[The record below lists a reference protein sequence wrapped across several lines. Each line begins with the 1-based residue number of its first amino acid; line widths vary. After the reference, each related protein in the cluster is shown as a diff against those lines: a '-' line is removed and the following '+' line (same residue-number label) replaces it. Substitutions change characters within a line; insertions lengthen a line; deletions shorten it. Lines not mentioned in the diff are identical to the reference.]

1 MGEGVN
7 RMIRKTIYGLL
18 ILLFGSMGFWMGL
31 YSISN
36 NLVTVPASLPQLKF
50 GVIALGAL
58 LGVLVGVV
66 STPWIIR
73 GGLAVTSVVDQ
84 YLVKTPTQDLIMG
97 SFGLI
102 FGLIIANLLGSIL
115 STMGPIGKAI
125 WLVGTLLLGYLG
137 LSVAVKKREEIIGL
151 CSNLPRF
158 GKEKLLVKGE
168 AKSNQAKLLDTS
180 VIIDGRI
187 AELCQ
192 SGFVE
197 GVLLVP
203 VFVVDELRHIADSAD
218 LLKRNRGRRGLD
230 ILNAMKKS
238 ADIKVQ
244 IYENTKG
251 LDDIAEVDAKLVKL
265 GQKLGAKIITNDYNL
280 NKVAELQGVKVLNI
294 NELANAIKPVVL
306 PGEEMTVTVVKDGKE
321 LGQGVAYLD
330 DGTMIVVD
338 GGKRYIG
345 QTISVLVTSVL
356 QTAAGRMIFAK
367 PKNDKRPEA
376 AGHVISGVNAIG

>member
-1 MGEGVN
+1 
-7 RMIRKTIYGLL
+7 MIRKTIYGLL

-31 YSISN
+31 YTISN
-36 NLVTVPASLPQLKF
+36 NLVTLPTALPQLKF

-58 LGVLVGVV
+58 LGILIGVIGA
-66 STPWIIR
+66 PWIIR
-73 GGLAVTSVVDQ
+73 GGLALTTVVDQ
-84 YLVKTPTQDLIMG
+84 HLVKTPTQDLIMG
-97 SFGLI
+97 SFGLV

-115 STMGPIGKAI
+115 STMGPIGKAV
-125 WLVGTLLLGYLG
+125 WLVSTLLLGYLG
-137 LSVAVKKREEIIGL
+137 LSVAIKKKEEIIAL
-151 CSNLPRF
+151 SSNFPRF
-158 GKEKLLVKGE
+158 GKEKLLKGE
-168 AKSNQAKLLDTS
+168 GKNNQAKVLDTS

-187 AELCQ
+187 SELCQ
-192 SGFVE
+192 SGFIE
-197 GVLLVP
+197 GTLLVP

-238 ADIKVQ
+238 SDIKVM

-251 LDDIAEVDAKLVKL
+251 LDDIPEVDAKLVKL

-338 GGKRYIG
+338 GGKRFIG

-367 PKNDKRPEA
+367 PKNSDKRAEA

>member
-1 MGEGVN
+1 
-7 RMIRKTIYGLL
+7 MIRKTIYGLI
-18 ILLFGSMGFWMGL
+18 ILLFASLGFWVGL
-31 YSISN
+31 YIVSNDLIS
-36 NLVTVPASLPQLKF
+36 VPTTLPQLEL
-50 GVIALGAL
+50 GVIALGTL
-58 LGVLVGVV
+58 LGLLVGVIGA
-66 STPWIIR
+66 PWIIK
-73 GGLAVTSVVDQ
+73 GGLGLTVVVDQ

-97 SFGLI
+97 SLGLI
-102 FGLIIANLLGSIL
+102 FGLIIANLLGAIL
-115 STMGPIGKAI
+115 STMGAIGKAV
-125 WLVGTLLLGYLG
+125 WLLGTLLLGYLG
-137 LSVAVKKREEIIGL
+137 LSVAVKKREEIVSL
-151 CSNLPRF
+151 FSSLPRF
-158 GKEKLLVKGE
+158 GKEKLAKAETKGQQI
-168 AKSNQAKLLDTS
+168 KVLDTS

-187 AELCQ
+187 SELCQ
-192 SGFVE
+192 SGFIE

-238 ADIKVQ
+238 SDIKVQ

-306 PGEEMTVTVVKDGKE
+306 PGEEMTVMVVKDGKE
-321 LGQGVAYLD
+321 MGQGVAYLD

-367 PKNDKRPEA
+367 PKGADKRAEA
-376 AGHVISGVNAIG
+376 AGQVVGGVNAIG

>member
-1 MGEGVN
+1 MV
-7 RMIRKTIYGLL
+7 RKMIYGLL
-18 ILLFGSMGFWMGL
+18 ILLFGSMGFWAGL

-36 NLVTVPASLPQLKF
+36 NLVTVPATLPQLKF

-58 LGVLVGVV
+58 LGVLVGVI
-66 STPWIIR
+66 STPWIIK
-73 GGLAVTSVVDQ
+73 GGLALTAVVDQ

-97 SFGLI
+97 ALGLI
-102 FGLIIANLLGSIL
+102 FGLIIANLLGAIL

-125 WLVGTLLLGYLG
+125 WLAGTCLLGYLG
-137 LSVAVKKREEIIGL
+137 LSVAVKKREEIVSL
-151 CSNLPRF
+151 FSSLPRF
-158 GKEKLLVKGE
+158 GKEKLGKAETKV
-168 AKSNQAKLLDTS
+168 NQTKLLDTS

-187 AELCQ
+187 SELCQ

-238 ADIKVQ
+238 SDIKVQ

-251 LDDIAEVDAKLVKL
+251 LDDIPEVDAKLVKL
-265 GQKLGAKIITNDYNL
+265 GQKLGAKIVTNDYNL

-321 LGQGVAYLD
+321 MGQGVAYLD

-367 PKNDKRPEA
+367 PKGLDKRSEA
-376 AGHVISGVNAIG
+376 TGQVISGVNAIG

>member
-1 MGEGVN
+1 
-7 RMIRKTIYGLL
+7 MIRKTIYGFI
-18 ILLFGSMGFWMGL
+18 ILLFSSMGFWAGL
-31 YSISN
+31 YTVSN
-36 NLVTVPASLPQLKF
+36 RLVTVPATLPQLEL

-58 LGVLVGVV
+58 LGVLVGVI
-66 STPWIIR
+66 SAPWIIK
-73 GGLAVTSVVDQ
+73 GGLSLTVVVDQ

-97 SFGLI
+97 SLGLI
-102 FGLIIANLLGSIL
+102 FGLIIANLLGAIL
-115 STMGPIGKAI
+115 STMGPVGKAI
-125 WLVGTLLLGYLG
+125 WLASTFLLGYLG
-137 LSVAVKKREEIIGL
+137 LSVAVKKREEIL
-151 CSNLPRF
+151 SLFSSLPRF
-158 GKEKLLVKGE
+158 GKEKTAKAE
-168 AKSNQAKLLDTS
+168 AKANQTKLLDTS

-238 ADIKVQ
+238 TDIKVQ

-251 LDDIAEVDAKLVKL
+251 LDDIQEVDAKLVKL
-265 GQKLGAKIITNDYNL
+265 GQMLGAKIITNDYNL

-321 LGQGVAYLD
+321 MGQGVAYLD

-345 QTISVLVTSVL
+345 QTINVLVTSVL

-367 PKNDKRPEA
+367 PKNSDKRAEA
-376 AGHVISGVNAIG
+376 AGHVVSGVNAIG

>member
-1 MGEGVN
+1 
-7 RMIRKTIYGLL
+7 MIRKSIYAL
-18 ILLFGSMGFWMGL
+18 IVLVFGSIGFWLGL
-31 YSISN
+31 YIVSN
-36 NLVTVPASLPQLKF
+36 RLVTVPDTLPQLEL

-58 LGVLVGVV
+58 VGVLAGVL
-66 STPWIIR
+66 SAPWIIK
-73 GGLAVTSVVDQ
+73 GGLALTAVVDQ
-84 YLVKTPTQDLIMG
+84 YLAKTPTQDLIMG
-97 SFGLI
+97 SLGLI
-102 FGLIIANLLGSIL
+102 FGLIIANLLGAIL
-115 STMGPIGKAI
+115 STMGPIGKGL
-125 WLVGTLLLGYLG
+125 WLLGTVLLGYLG
-137 LSVAVKKREEIIGL
+137 LTVAVKKREEIFSL
-151 CSNLPRF
+151 FSNLPRF
-158 GKEKLLVKGE
+158 GKEKLAKTETKGN
-168 AKSNQAKLLDTS
+168 AFKVLDTS

-192 SGFVE
+192 SGFIE
-197 GVLLVP
+197 GTLLVP

-218 LLKRNRGRRGLD
+218 ILKRNRGRRGLD

-265 GQKLGAKIITNDYNL
+265 GQKLDAKIVTNDYNL

-321 LGQGVAYLD
+321 MGQGVAYLD

-338 GGKRYIG
+338 GGRRFIG

-367 PKNDKRPEA
+367 PKNSDKRNEA
-376 AGHVISGVNAIG
+376 AGHVMGGVNMLG